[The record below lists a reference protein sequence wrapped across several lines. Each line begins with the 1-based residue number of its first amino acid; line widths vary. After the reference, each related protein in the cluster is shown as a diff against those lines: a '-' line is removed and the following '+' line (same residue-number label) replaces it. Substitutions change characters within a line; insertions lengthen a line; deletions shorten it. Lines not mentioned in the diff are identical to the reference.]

1 MDHSKFIHFSIF
13 HFRLGV
19 TFGVK
24 HQTFAIPNQIY
35 LGNEWKVAPAGHNT
49 MLLLFPW
56 LMWSHCYSNDGL
68 FDQPHNGVIT
78 VLEFSAYE
86 IFKVQIWKVMDYNC
100 NTSAGEWDAA
110 NRVNILYICRV
121 FSITKNILN
130 STEDGSTNAVLQILY
145 GPYLILGVLC
155 FRPKNNS
162 LNIQMK
168 LIFLWVWAERAV
180 LGRAKTALKFEYEI

>member
-1 MDHSKFIHFSIF
+1 MDHSFKLFIHFSIF

-86 IFKVQIWKVMDYNC
+86 IFKVQIWKVWKYGLWSFQ
-100 NTSAGEWDAA
+100 TG
-110 NRVNILYICRV
+110 Y
-121 FSITKNILN
+121 TKLERFLHKDQHTQRKILN
-130 STEDGSTNAVLQILY
+130 FENWTDGEPQ
-145 GPYLILGVLC
+145 
-155 FRPKNNS
+155 
-162 LNIQMK
+162 
-168 LIFLWVWAERAV
+168 
-180 LGRAKTALKFEYEI
+180 